1 MIKAVIFDL
10 GRVLIPFDFMRGYL
24 RMQALSGLEPNEI
37 RARLSRDELVR
48 RFESGL
54 IGNHAFVDEV
64 ASRLGVQLDYDGF
77 CEIWGSIFLPE
88 TLIPESVVEGI
99 RRNHRT
105 VLLSNTNGIH
115 FSMLDAK
122 YPILQHFDARI
133 LSHEVKAMKPEP
145 AIYQAAIDAAGC
157 QPEECFFT
165 DDIPAYVE
173 GAKAMGIDAVQF
185 ENGEQILEELAVRG
199 VRWD

>member
-1 MIKAVIFDL
+1 
-10 GRVLIPFDFMRGYL
+10 MRGYL